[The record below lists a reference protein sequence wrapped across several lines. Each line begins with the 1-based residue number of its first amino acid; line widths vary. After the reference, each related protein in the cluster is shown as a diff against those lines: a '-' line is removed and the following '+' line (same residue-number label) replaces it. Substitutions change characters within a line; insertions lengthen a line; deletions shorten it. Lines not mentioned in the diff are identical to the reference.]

1 MKMMDVTKGSM
12 MDWRVEL
19 DVFNGPLDLLLY
31 LIKRDELDVF
41 DIPISRIT
49 QSYIAALND
58 VRHAHASGALDI
70 DTIGDFLVM
79 AATLMEIK
87 SATLLPTPTA
97 VSEDG
102 SPSAAEQLSD
112 PRADL
117 IRQLLEYKRFKDHAS
132 ALERQHQTFRD
143 RFPRSPA
150 MREEPTAADELPP
163 LDLDEVQIWDLLA
176 AFKRLMGEIG
186 ERKTTHDVIDD
197 DAPLELH
204 AADVEDR
211 LQRFGAQTLR
221 QLFTARR
228 SRGEVIGVF
237 LALLELIRQRKII
250 ARFADDG
257 EDVAFETAPP
267 GHRPPETPEPSEIS
281 EIATIDAADTD
292 DLARDLAEPATAP
305 E

>member
-1 MKMMDVTKGSM
+1 MKQAEKQAKGSI

-19 DVFNGPLDLLLY
+19 EVFNGPLDLLLY

-41 DIPISRIT
+41 DIPIARIT
-49 QSYIAALND
+49 ESYITALQD
-58 VRHAHASGALDI
+58 VREAHASGALDI

-87 SATLLPTPTA
+87 SATLLPTPPS
-97 VSEDG
+97 VSDDG
-102 SPSAAEQLSD
+102 SPSAAEQLND

-132 ALERQHQTFRD
+132 ALERQHLTFRE

-150 MREEPTAADELPP
+150 LRPEQSAADELPP

-176 AFKRLMGEIG
+176 AFRRLMGEIG
-186 ERKTTHDVIDD
+186 QRKTTHEVIDD

-211 LQRFGAQTLR
+211 LARFGAQTLR
-221 QLFTARR
+221 QLFTGRR
-228 SRGEVIGVF
+228 SRGEAIGVF
-237 LALLELIRQRKII
+237 LALLELIRQRKIV
-250 ARFADDG
+250 ARFAPDG

-267 GHRPPETPEPSEIS
+267 EHRPPDAEPLVDETDPAVTAE
-281 EIATIDAADTD
+281 DAAD
-292 DLARDLAEPATAP
+292 LAHDLAEPAAA